1 MSVPEPNPS
10 ELQILKA
17 LWAAGRL
24 SARELHDQAGQAQ
37 GWSYST
43 TRTVIQRMVDK
54 GLLRRESAHG
64 LAVFEPASGKVDLI
78 SRLVRSFAARVLESD
93 PGALPASTFAGSRIL
108 DAAERA
114 ELEALLKQADEPEDP
129 KRPKVARNKETE

>member
-17 LWAAGRL
+17 LWDAGRL

-64 LAVFEPASGKVDLI
+64 LAVFEASSGKVDLI

-93 PGALPASTFAGSRIL
+93 PGTLPASTFAGSRIL

-114 ELEALLKQADEPEDP
+114 ELEALLKQAGEPEDHEKP
-129 KRPKVARNKETE
+129 TDLKSKETE

>member
-17 LWAAGRL
+17 LWDAGRL
-24 SARELHDQAGQAQ
+24 SARELHDRAGQDQ

-54 GLLRRESAHG
+54 GLLRRESVHG
-64 LAVFEPASGKVDLI
+64 LAVFEPSSRKVDLI

-108 DAAERA
+108 DEAERA
-114 ELEALLKQADEPEDP
+114 ELETLLKQAEEPEDSEKP
-129 KRPKVARNKETE
+129 KTHEKKEAE

>member
-1 MSVPEPNPS
+1 MSAPEPNPS

-17 LWAAGRL
+17 LWDAGRL
-24 SARELHDQAGQAQ
+24 SARELHDQAGQDQ

-64 LAVFEPASGKVDLI
+64 LAVFEPSSGKVDLI

-114 ELEALLKQADEPEDP
+114 ELEALLKQADESEDP
-129 KRPKVARNKETE
+129 KEPKDTKNKETK